1 MKCKQGLYASFVLSH
16 ILTGKQST
24 AKESKCWGLEAQGL
38 GFGDQVDLSQTYIL
52 YNIKDFKMWCYKKL
66 SLHSPSTSRLLPSL
80 NEKKKRK
87 KGWFGLVASWSNSL
101 LTL

>member
-38 GFGDQVDLSQTYIL
+38 GFGDQVDLSQTYI
-52 YNIKDFKMWCYKKL
+52 
-66 SLHSPSTSRLLPSL
+66 
-80 NEKKKRK
+80 
-87 KGWFGLVASWSNSL
+87 
-101 LTL
+101 